1 MDSVCFSMAD
11 TEIELISSQ
20 TLTDSC
26 RDLLKS
32 TYCDSGGQGDMVRFN
47 SGAVHCVSSNAEHW
61 GAPG

>member
-20 TLTDSC
+20 TLTDSS

-47 SGAVHCVSSNAEHW
+47 SGAVRCVSSNTEHW